1 MLNKVDKIMK
11 RTSKKII
18 FWSSVLLIVLISVGL
33 LLSNRARYKAKAK
46 QNVILTTFPVTVERM
61 KYENLEITL
70 EYSGSVFPNA
80 DVNIASESPGK
91 VVAVNADLGDY
102 VTKGKVLV
110 QLDDELKV
118 ANLQTAKAN
127 YEKAKKDLQRYE
139 QLFQEKST
147 TAAQLDQAR
156 FAYETAEAQY
166 KIAKKQLEDTRIKA
180 PFSGFIAA
188 RNVEIGSVI
197 STGAML
203 FNLVDLST
211 VRVRIQ
217 VPEKD
222 IFKIKHGDKVLLSTD
237 VLVGETFVGTIEN
250 IGNKADEAKTY
261 PVEIFVKNP
270 KNLLKVGMFVR
281 VRIPLVIKG
290 KSLLISRQSL
300 VGSIRNPQVYV
311 VENNIAKLRN
321 IQIGSEVGNKLEVID
336 GLKEG
341 DLVIT
346 NGIINLKDNT
356 KVTIVQ

>member
-1 MLNKVDKIMK
+1 MLNKMGKMMK
-11 RTSKKII
+11 RNTKKII
-18 FWSSVLLIVLISVGL
+18 FWSSILLIVLISAGL
-33 LLSNRARYKAKAK
+33 LFTNRARYKAKAK
-46 QNVILTTFPVTVERM
+46 QNVILTTFPVTVEQM

-70 EYSGSVFPNA
+70 EYSGTVFPRA

-102 VTKGKVLV
+102 VAKGKVLV
-110 QLDDELKV
+110 QLDDDLKV
-118 ANLQTAKAN
+118 ANFQTAEAN
-127 YEKAKKDLQRYE
+127 YKKAKKDLERYE
-139 QLFQEKST
+139 QLFKEKST

-203 FNLVDLST
+203 FNLIDLST
-211 VRVRIQ
+211 VRVKIQ

-222 IFKIKHGDKVLLSTD
+222 IFKIKHGDKVTLTTD
-237 VLVGETFVGTIEN
+237 ALAGETFTGSIEN
-250 IGNKADEAKTY
+250 IGSKADEAKTY
-261 PVEIFVKNP
+261 PVEVFVKNP
-270 KNLLKVGMFVR
+270 KNLLKAGMFVR
-281 VRIPLVIKG
+281 VQIPSAIKG

-311 VENNIAKLRN
+311 VENNIAKLRS
-321 IQIGSEVGNKLEVID
+321 IQIGSEVGKKLEVLG

-341 DLVIT
+341 ELVIT

>member
-1 MLNKVDKIMK
+1 MDRIMK

-33 LLSNRARYKAKAK
+33 LLSNRARYKAKAR
-46 QNVILTTFPVTVERM
+46 QNVILTTFPVTVEQV
-61 KYENLEITL
+61 KYENLDITL
-70 EYSGSVFPNA
+70 EYSGTVFPNA

-102 VTKGKVLV
+102 VAKGKILV
-110 QLDDELKV
+110 QLDNELKI
-118 ANLQTAKAN
+118 ANLQTAEAN
-127 YEKAKKDLQRYE
+127 YEKAKKDLERYE
-139 QLFQEKST
+139 QLFKEKSA

-180 PFSGFIAA
+180 PFSGFISA

-203 FNLVDLST
+203 FNLIDLST
-211 VRVRIQ
+211 VRVKIQ

-222 IFKIKHGDKVLLSTD
+222 IFKIRRGDKVKLSTD
-237 VLVGETFVGTIEN
+237 ALVGEIFTGTIEN
-250 IGNKADEAKTY
+250 VGNKADEAKTY

-270 KNLLKVGMFVR
+270 KNLLKAGMFVR
-281 VRIPLVIKG
+281 VQIPSAIKG

-311 VENNIAKLRN
+311 VENNIARLRN
-321 IQIGSEVGNKLEVID
+321 IQIGSEVGKKLEVIS

-341 DLVIT
+341 ELVIT

>member
-1 MLNKVDKIMK
+1 MK
-11 RTSKKII
+11 RTTKKIV
-18 FWSSVLLIVLISVGL
+18 FWSSVVLIIVASVGL

-46 QNVILTTFPVTVERM
+46 QNVILTTFPVTVEQM

-70 EYSGSVFPNA
+70 EYPGTVFPNA
-80 DVNIASESPGK
+80 DANIASESPGK
-91 VVAVNADLGDY
+91 VVAINADLGDY
-102 VTKGKVLV
+102 VSKGKILV

-118 ANLQTAKAN
+118 ANLQTAEAN
-127 YEKAKKDLQRYE
+127 YKKAKKDLERYE

-147 TAAQLDQAR
+147 TAAQLDQVR
-156 FAYETAEAQY
+156 FLYETAEAQY

-180 PFSGFIAA
+180 PFSGFIAL
-188 RNVEIGSVI
+188 RNVEVGSVV
-197 STGAML
+197 SPGAML

-211 VRVRIQ
+211 VRVKIQ

-222 IFKIKHGDKVLLSTD
+222 IFKINRGDKVTLTTD
-237 VLVGETFVGTIEN
+237 ALVGKTFVGMVEN
-250 IGNKADEAKTY
+250 IGSKADEAKTY
-261 PVEIFVKNP
+261 PVEIFVKNS
-270 KNLLKVGMFVR
+270 KNLLKAGMFVR
-281 VRIPLVIKG
+281 VQIPSAIKG
-290 KSLLISRQSL
+290 KSLFISRQSL

-321 IQIGSEVGNKLEVID
+321 IQLGSEVGKKLEVLG

-341 DLVIT
+341 ELVIT